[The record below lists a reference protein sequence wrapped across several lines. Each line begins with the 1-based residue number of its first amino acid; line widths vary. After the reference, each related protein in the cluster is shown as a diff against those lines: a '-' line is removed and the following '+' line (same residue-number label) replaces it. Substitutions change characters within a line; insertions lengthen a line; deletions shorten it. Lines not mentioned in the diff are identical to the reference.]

1 MKIAFNVYSRKQRW
15 KFFLLGFAVLIV
27 GASLW
32 YTDVIVRKIARDER
46 VKVALWADAVQKRAS
61 LVKYTEEFF
70 EEIKKEE
77 KNRVQIWASAYH
89 KIFAAGLDEDITFY
103 SEIVLGNKTI
113 PVILVDGNDNIITS
127 ANLDGKYSHFTKFDG
142 RLKAFFSEYA
152 PIPFTVEKNT
162 EYIYYTDSKLFT
174 ELRDVL
180 DDLIESFISEVV
192 INSANVPVIITD
204 STKSKIIAYGNIED
218 TDISDPN
225 FSKRLI
231 SKMTEKN
238 PSIIINLPGHGT
250 CFVYYTNSALLT
262 QLRYYPPAQL
272 FVIAIFLV
280 IAYLLFSTARN
291 AEQNQVWVGMSKE
304 TAHQLG
310 TPLSSLIAW
319 VEILK
324 MKNIDDETITE
335 ISKDIKRL
343 ENITERFSKI
353 GSPPNLTQLNI
364 IEIIHDVVEYM
375 KTRTSNKVKFK
386 VYPELNAEINI
397 KINANLF
404 EWVIENIIK
413 NAVDAMDG
421 EGIVSVLVQEHKNVV
436 FVDITD
442 TGKGIPKSKFKSI
455 FNPGFTSKKRGWGL
469 GLSLSKRIIE
479 NYHKG
484 KLYVKSS
491 ALNKGTT
498 FRIMLKNE

>member
-15 KFFLLGFAVLIV
+15 KFFLLGFAVVIV

-32 YTDVIVRKIARDER
+32 YTDVVVRKIARDES
-46 VKVALWADAVQKRAS
+46 VKVAMWADAVQKRAS

-89 KIFAAGLDEDITFY
+89 KIFAAALDEDITFY

-113 PVILVDGNDNIITS
+113 PVILVDENENIITS
-127 ANLDGKYSHFTKFDG
+127 ANLDSKYSHFTKFDG
-142 RLKAFFSEYA
+142 KLKAFFSEYS

-162 EYIYYTDSKLFT
+162 EYIYYNDSRLFT

-180 DDLIESFISEVV
+180 DDIIESFISEVV

-204 STKSKIIAYGNIED
+204 STKTKIIAHGNIED
-218 TDISDPN
+218 MDISDPD
-225 FSKRLI
+225 FSKKLI
-231 SKMTEKN
+231 SRMTDKN

-250 CFVYYTNSALLT
+250 CYVYYTNSALLK

-280 IAYLLFSTARN
+280 ISYLLFSTARN

-310 TPLSSLIAW
+310 TPLSSLMAW

-324 MKNIDDETITE
+324 MRNIDKETINE
-335 ISKDIKRL
+335 ISKDIRRL

-353 GSPPNLTQLNI
+353 GSPPNLTELNI
-364 IEIIHDVVEYM
+364 VEVIHEVVEYM
-375 KTRTSNKVKFK
+375 KTRTSKKVKFK
-386 VYPELNAEINI
+386 VYPELNTVINV
-397 KINANLF
+397 KLNSNLF

-421 EGIVSVLVQEHKNVV
+421 EGVLSILVQEHKTQV

-442 TGKGIPKSKFKSI
+442 TGKGIHKSKFKSI
-455 FNPGFTSKKRGWGL
+455 FQPGYTSKKRGWGL

-484 KLYVKSS
+484 RLFVKSS
-491 ALNKGTT
+491 GIKKGTT
-498 FRIMLKNE
+498 FRIVLRNS